1 MHCNL
6 IMPVYPISFSI
17 PAMKI
22 VSTIPPK
29 TRLLAHIIP
38 GDMRTYIYKNET
50 DYYQGY
56 RESWFALTCKKAGW
70 DCMRHYE
77 IIANGC
83 IPLFLDL
90 DQCPK
95 NTMTTFP
102 KELIVQSNQLYF
114 KIMDEGLNP
123 KYEQQCVNII
133 NQLLHIAREHMTCE
147 ATAKYILNT
156 ISESARREQSSLT
169 QSGNDVSLTQSGNDV
184 SLNRSILYLSGH
196 MDPDYLR
203 CLTLI
208 GFKQLMGAKCHDYP
222 RVQHI
227 YTDCVLNDNM
237 WGKGIT
243 YAYNVNTEL
252 RDASKDDTII
262 EDIVARKYDL
272 IIYGSG
278 HRGLPYID
286 LVQAHYSANKIVIL
300 CGEDCDRDIKYA
312 KHCCLFSNANAHVF
326 IREQI

>member
-1 MHCNL
+1 
-6 IMPVYPISFSI
+6 MPVYPISFSI
-17 PAMKI
+17 PAVKI
-22 VSTIPPK
+22 VSSIPPK

-38 GDMRTYIYKNET
+38 GDMRTYIYSNET

-95 NTMTTFP
+95 NTMTNFP
-102 KELIVQSNQLYF
+102 KELIMQSNKLYF

-123 KYEQQCVNII
+123 EYEQQCVNII

-156 ISESARREQSSLT
+156 IQKPLT
-169 QSGNDVSLTQSGNDV
+169 GN
-184 SLNRSILYLSGH
+184 ILYLSGH

-208 GFKQLMGAKCHDYP
+208 GFKQLMGARCHDYP

-237 WGKGIT
+237 WGKGMT
-243 YAYNVNTEL
+243 YAYNVDTAL

-262 EDIVARKYDL
+262 EDIKAHKYDL

-278 HRGLPYID
+278 HRGLPFLDY
-286 LVQAHYSANKIVIL
+286 VQEHYSANEIVVL

-312 KHCCLFSNANAHVF
+312 KHCCPFSNVNAHVF

>member
-1 MHCNL
+1 
-6 IMPVYPISFSI
+6 MPVYPISFSI
-17 PAMKI
+17 PAAKI
-22 VSTIPPK
+22 VLSIPPK

-38 GDMRTYIYKNET
+38 GDMRTYIYSNET

-95 NTMTTFP
+95 NTMTNFP
-102 KELIVQSNQLYF
+102 KELIMQSNKLYF

-123 KYEQQCVNII
+123 EYEQQCVNII

-156 ISESARREQSSLT
+156 ISEKT
-169 QSGNDVSLTQSGNDV
+169 FG
-184 SLNRSILYLSGH
+184 SILYLSGH

-208 GFKQLMGAKCHDYP
+208 GFKQLMGARCHDYP

-227 YTDCVLNDNM
+227 YTDCILNDNM
-237 WGKGIT
+237 WGKGMT
-243 YAYNVNTEL
+243 YAYNVDTAL

-262 EDIVARKYDL
+262 EDIKAHKYDL

-278 HRGLPYID
+278 HRGLPFLDY
-286 LVQAHYSANKIVIL
+286 VQEHYSANEIVVL

-312 KHCCLFSNANAHVF
+312 KHCCPFSNVNAHVF

>member
-1 MHCNL
+1 
-6 IMPVYPISFSI
+6 MPVYPISFSI
-17 PAMKI
+17 PATKI

-38 GDMRTYIYKNET
+38 GDMRTYIYSNET

-83 IPLFLDL
+83 IPLFLDI

-102 KELIVQSNQLYF
+102 KELIQQSNQLYF
-114 KIMDEGLNP
+114 KIMDEGLNTE
-123 KYEQQCVNII
+123 YEQQCVHII
-133 NQLLHIAREHMTCE
+133 NQLLHIAREHMTSE

-156 ISESARREQSSLT
+156 IQKPLT
-169 QSGNDVSLTQSGNDV
+169 IG
-184 SLNRSILYLSGH
+184 SILYLSGH

-208 GFKQLMGAKCHDYP
+208 GFKQLMGARCHDYP

-237 WGKGIT
+237 WGKGMT
-243 YAYNVNTEL
+243 YAYNVDTAL

-262 EDIVARKYDL
+262 EDIMEHKYDF

-278 HRGLPYID
+278 HRGLPFID
-286 LVQAHYSANKIVIL
+286 IIQEQYSANDVVIL

-312 KHCCLFSNANAHVF
+312 KHCCSFSNANAHVF